1 MRKKIRYILPV
12 IFVIVVLSA
21 GFYYWLYPTRGP
33 HETVN
38 IQDAFLEE
46 IEGTKVLHLK
56 GTPYQMGF
64 QRGVLLK
71 DVIHRSLE
79 RFDELLELAKKEVGL
94 PKFAAK
100 FILDVAWRLCSPH
113 IPIRYSRELEGIA
126 DGAGVNLQDMRRIH
140 VVSVITERGCSSFAV
155 WGKATSDGKMYHG
168 RNFDWIMEAGIQDTA
183 VTFCYEPQGLNSF
196 VSVGYACTI
205 GVLSG
210 MNNRK
215 VSIAQIGATNKD
227 RRIDGIPLEFLLRRI
242 LEEASTLEQVTEIIK
257 EARHTV
263 GYNYVI
269 ADGDENRALV
279 YETCA
284 NHVAIFTDND
294 PRETVEYAI
303 PIENAVMRADEAMDP
318 TIRSLQTCANA
329 PNLPYGSNSY
339 DHRYKGM
346 ATRIKENY
354 GKIDQKIALEILKA
368 VAMVNVNLHS
378 VLYCPTTLELWVAHA
393 KGTEDAAKQ
402 SYVYYNMNDL
412 FNNDRKRKSYPQQE
426 AKKPEEKPFFIATGK
441 SPGEYNVDT
450 AYLRGTFRPEGK
462 SFGFIPLSSIT
473 PELPISGEPGGQ
485 FPGLLSFYRV
495 FTTHQRYGESMRSV
509 PSTAELIDGKT
520 LKVIWNSDE
529 AHPFILSAVYTWKNS
544 QTLDLHITV
553 EAKQTLPD
561 FEVFLSS
568 YLTDKFPESYVY
580 AQTEEGE
587 KFISTPAEIGVWQ
600 AFPRDEHSISIIR
613 DGRWTIPPNPVE
625 WVIRPFFKEPII
637 YRINKETKLA
647 VVQMAMKDTCFAVLT
662 PNIGEA
668 HYSMYFS
675 LFGKT
680 LETGQTISTIVRTV
694 IAPMSED
701 EIITQYQNFVSEH
714 KNHK

>member
-1 MRKKIRYILPV
+1 MKKKLRFILP
-12 IFVIVVLSA
+12 ILFVALVLCA
-21 GFYYWLYPTRGP
+21 GFYFWLYPTRGP
-33 HETVN
+33 HEAVDM
-38 IQDAFLEE
+38 QKAFLEE
-46 IEGTKVLHLK
+46 IDGTKVLHLK
-56 GTPYQMGF
+56 GTPYEMGF

-71 DVIHRSLE
+71 DVIHHSLA

-100 FILDVAWRLCSPH
+100 LILDVTWRLCSPH
-113 IPIRYSRELEGIA
+113 IPLRYSRELEGIA
-126 DGAGVNLQDMRRIH
+126 DGAGVNLQDLRRVH

-155 WGKATSDGKMYHG
+155 WGKATADGKMYHG

-196 VSVGYACTI
+196 VSVGYACAI

-227 RRIDGIPLEFLLRRI
+227 RRIDGTPLEFLLRQI
-242 LEEASTLEQVTEIIK
+242 LEECSTLDQVTEIIQK
-257 EARHTV
+257 ARHTV

-269 ADGDENRALV
+269 ADGDENRALA

-284 NHVAIFTDND
+284 HHVAIFTDND

-329 PNLPYGSNSY
+329 PNMPYGSNSY

-354 GKIDQKIALEILKA
+354 GKIDQNIALEILKA
-368 VAMVNVNLHS
+368 VAMVNTNLHS
-378 VLYCPTTLELWVAHA
+378 VLYCPTDLELWVAHA

-402 SYVYYNMNDL
+402 PYVHYKMKEL
-412 FNNDRKRKSYPQQE
+412 FDPTRKEKLSSPKQT
-426 AKKPEEKPFFIATGK
+426 EEKPYFVASEK
-441 SPGEYNVDT
+441 SSGEYLVDT
-450 AYLRGTFRPEGK
+450 GSLKGTFRFEGR
-462 SFGFIPLSSIT
+462 SIGFVPFFSIS
-473 PELPISGEPGGQ
+473 PELEISANPTAL
-485 FPGLLSFYRV
+485 PGLFNFYRV
-495 FTTHQRYGESMRSV
+495 FVTNQRFGESMRSV
-509 PSTAELIDGKT
+509 QSKTELLDGKT
-520 LKVIWNSDE
+520 MKVLWEADE
-529 AHPFILSAVYTWKNS
+529 AHPFVLSTVYQWVNP
-544 QTLDLHITV
+544 QTLDLHISV

-561 FEVFLSS
+561 FEIFLSS

-580 AQTEEGE
+580 AQTEEGD
-587 KFISTPAEIGVWQ
+587 KFLPTPMDAGVWQ
-600 AFPRDEHSISIIR
+600 AFPRDEQAISIIR
-613 DGRWTIPPNPVE
+613 DGRWAIPPSPVD
-625 WVIRPFFKEPII
+625 WAIRPFYKEPII
-637 YRINKETKLA
+637 YRMNSDTKVA
-647 VVQMAMKDTCFAVLT
+647 VVQMAQKKDCFAVLT
-662 PNIGEA
+662 PHAGEQ

-680 LETGQTISTIVRTV
+680 LETGQIVSTTVRMIIT
-694 IAPMSED
+694 PMSE
-701 EIITQYQNFVSEH
+701 EQILTSYQEFISSNKEQ
-714 KNHK
+714 

>member
-1 MRKKIRYILPV
+1 MQRKIRYFLPV
-12 IFVIVVLSA
+12 VFVIGVLCA
-21 GFYYWLYPTRGP
+21 GFYFWLYPTRGP
-33 HETVN
+33 QESVN
-38 IQDAFLEE
+38 VGKAFLEE
-46 IEGTKVLHLK
+46 VEGTKVLHLK
-56 GTPYQMGF
+56 GTPYEMGF

-71 DVIHRSLE
+71 DTIRRSLE

-100 FILDVAWRLCSPH
+100 LILDVAWRLCSPH
-113 IPIRYSRELEGIA
+113 IPIRYARELEGIA
-126 DGAGVNLQDMRRIH
+126 DGAGVNLQDLRRVH

-155 WGKATSDGKMYHG
+155 WGKATVDGKMYHG

-196 VSVGYACTI
+196 ISVGYACAI

-210 MNNRK
+210 INNRK

-227 RRIDGIPLEFLLRRI
+227 RRIDGIPLEFLLRQI
-242 LEEASTLEQVTEIIK
+242 LEEASTLDQVTEIIK
-257 EARHTV
+257 KARHTV

-284 NHVAIFTDND
+284 NHVAIFTDKD

-402 SYVYYNMNDL
+402 QYVHYKMNEL
-412 FNNDRKRKSYPQQE
+412 FDPARKEKLSAPQQS
-426 AKKPEEKPFFIATGK
+426 EEKPFFTAIENV
-441 SPGEYNVDT
+441 PGEYRVDT
-450 AYLRGTFRPEGK
+450 GYLKGTFREGGR
-462 SFGFIPLSSIT
+462 SIGFVPFYSIS
-473 PELPISGEPGGQ
+473 PELEISVDPTKL
-485 FPGLLSFYRV
+485 PGLLNFYRV
-495 FTTHQRYGESMRSV
+495 FTTHHRYGESMRGI
-509 PSTAELIDGKT
+509 PSTTELINGQT
-520 LKVIWNSDE
+520 LKVVWNEDE
-529 AHPFILSAVYTWKNS
+529 EHPFVLSAVYQWKNP
-544 QTLDLHITV
+544 QTLDLNISV
-553 EAKQTLPD
+553 EAKETLPN
-561 FEVFLSS
+561 FEIFLSS

-580 AQTEEGE
+580 AQTEEGHT
-587 KFISTPAEIGVWQ
+587 FLPTPVDAGVWQ
-600 AFPRDEHSISIIR
+600 VFPRDAQAITMIQ
-613 DGRWTIPPNPVE
+613 DGRWSIPPNPVD
-625 WVIRPFFKEPII
+625 WAIRPFFKEPII
-637 YRINKETKLA
+637 YRVNSETNLA
-647 VVQMAMKDTCFAVLT
+647 VVQMANKNNCFAILT
-662 PNIGEA
+662 PHAGET

-680 LETGQTISTIVRTV
+680 LEIGETVTTPVRMI
-694 IAPMSED
+694 IAPMNED
-701 EIITQYQNFVSEH
+701 AILKSYYDFLAET
-714 KNHK
+714 K

>member
-1 MRKKIRYILPV
+1 MRRKIRYFLPV
-12 IFVIVVLSA
+12 LFVIVVLCA
-21 GFYYWLYPTRGP
+21 GFYFWLYPTRGP
-33 HETVN
+33 QEFV
-38 IQDAFLEE
+38 DMPKAYLEE
-46 IEGTKVLHLK
+46 VEGTKVLHLK
-56 GTPYQMGF
+56 GTPYEMGF

-71 DVIHRSLE
+71 DTIRRSLE
-79 RFDELLELAKKEVGL
+79 QFDELLELAKKEVGL

-100 FILDVAWRLCSPH
+100 LILDVAWRLCSPH
-113 IPIRYSRELEGIA
+113 IPIRYARELEGIA
-126 DGAGVNLQDMRRIH
+126 DGASVNLQNLRRVH

-155 WGKATSDGKMYHG
+155 WGKATADGKMYHG

-196 VSVGYACTI
+196 ISVGYACTI

-227 RRIDGIPLEFLLRRI
+227 RRIDGIPLEFLLRQI
-242 LEEASTLEQVTEIIK
+242 LEEASTLDQVTEIIK
-257 EARHTV
+257 KARHTV

-402 SYVYYNMNDL
+402 PYIYYNMSEL
-412 FNNDRKRKSYPQQE
+412 FDSTRKGKFQSHQDSGKQGQ
-426 AKKPEEKPFFIATGK
+426 KPFFTATEK
-441 SPGEYNVDT
+441 FSGEYNVDT
-450 AYLRGTFRPEGK
+450 GYLKGTFRPEGK
-462 SFGFIPLSSIT
+462 SLGFIPLSSIS

-495 FTTHQRYGESMRSV
+495 FTTNQRYGESMRSV
-509 PSTAELIDGKT
+509 PSTTELINAKT
-520 LKVIWNSDE
+520 LKSVWNADE
-529 AHPFILSAVYTWKNS
+529 AHPFVLSAIYQWKDP
-544 QTLDLHITV
+544 QTLDLHISV
-553 EAKQTLPD
+553 EAKQTLPN
-561 FEVFLSS
+561 FEIFLSS
-568 YLTDKFPESYVY
+568 YLTNKFPEAHVY
-580 AQTEEGE
+580 TQTEEGD
-587 KFISTPAEIGVWQ
+587 KFLSTPPEIGVWH
-600 AFPRDEHSISIIR
+600 AFPRDEQAISIIR
-613 DGRWTIPPNPVE
+613 DGRWTIPPDPVD
-625 WVIRPFFKEPII
+625 WVIRPFYKEPII
-637 YRINKETKLA
+637 YRMNNETNLSVVHMALKE
-647 VVQMAMKDTCFAVLT
+647 DCFAIFT
-662 PNIGEA
+662 PDTGET

-680 LETGQTISTIVRTV
+680 LETGQIASTTVRMI
-694 IAPMSED
+694 IAPMNVEQILKS
-701 EIITQYQNFVSEH
+701 YQEFLAEM
-714 KNHK
+714 K